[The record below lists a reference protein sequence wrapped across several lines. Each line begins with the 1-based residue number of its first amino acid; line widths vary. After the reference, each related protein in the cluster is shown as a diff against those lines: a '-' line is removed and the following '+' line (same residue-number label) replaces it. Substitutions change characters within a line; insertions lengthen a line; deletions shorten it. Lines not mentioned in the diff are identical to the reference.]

1 MNKYIVLT
9 VLFVLTVF
17 SVHGK
22 NKSLKATDFDTVPQ
36 RVVYKIIDG
45 DTLIMDLYKPKGF
58 KKNKSYATLV
68 LFFGG
73 GWKSGKLSQ
82 LEPQAKYFASRG
94 MLTVLVDY
102 RVETRQQTTPFEAV
116 SDAKS
121 AIRFLRSEAK
131 NYNIN
136 PEKIAIMGASAGGHI
151 AAATAMIPGL
161 DESNEDLSVS
171 AAANALVL
179 LNPVIDNGP
188 GGYGYDRIGERYM
201 EISPLHN
208 VKKGAP
214 PTIMFFGT
222 QDQHVP
228 VSAIKKFESAMK
240 AAGNRCELHLYEG
253 QPHGFFNK
261 GRQKDDKY
269 YIETVRESDLFL
281 ESIGYLKGKPT
292 I

>member
-1 MNKYIVLT
+1 MLKHIGFIIVMLLSVITVNSQNKNDVKERL
-9 VLFVLTVF
+9 
-17 SVHGK
+17 SK
-22 NKSLKATDFDTVPQ
+22 EM
-36 RVVYKIIDG
+36 VYKVIDG
-45 DTLIMDLYKPKGF
+45 DTLKMSLFYPDEV
-58 KKNKSYATLV
+58 KKKHATIV
-68 LFFGG
+68 FFFGG
-73 GWKSGKLSQ
+73 GSNGGSISQ
-82 LEPQAKYFASRG
+82 FKEQAIYFASRG
-94 MLTVLVDY
+94 MVSVLVDY
-102 RVETRQQTTPFEAV
+102 RVETRQNTTPFEAV

-121 AIRFLRSEAK
+121 AIRFLRLGAK
-131 NYNIN
+131 TYNIN
-136 PEKIAIMGASAGGHI
+136 PRKIAIMGASAGGHI

-161 DESNEDLSVS
+161 DEPNEDASVS

-188 GGYGYDRIGERYM
+188 GGYGYDRIGGRYM

-208 VKKGAP
+208 IKKDAP

-222 QDQHVP
+222 KDQHVP
-228 VSAIKKFESAMK
+228 VGAIKKFEAGMK
-240 AAGNRCELHLYEG
+240 AAGNRCDLHLYEG

-269 YIETVRESDLFL
+269 YIETVHESDLFL